1 MRWASSPDWSESS
14 LSLMLLALEEEEL
27 ELARLDDDETETET
41 SDCLSSVVVV
51 ETVVVDVDVVAVVRS
66 VVSSAALLRLVL
78 FRGGREVGRNPTVTG
93 FCGVLNLQNH
103 PKSHVCGNGS
113 VNPS

>member
-66 VVSSAALLRLVL
+66 VVSAALLRLVL